1 LLIVDLAFLFAL
13 CASFS
18 YALCDMA
25 IRSGLQHTNAF
36 IGSTIVLAS
45 TLFILIGF
53 VVFSQPSF
61 PSLGIHYLWIIF
73 AGACNPGLFF
83 IFYLTGISKIGV
95 ARAAP
100 IKGSSPILG
109 TLLGILILS
118 EEPTWKNLVGIAFV
132 FSGITLITFEKT
144 DGAWKKKQIVWP
156 IAAAIV
162 SSFAAVF
169 WRKGLQAFPDS
180 TIGTIIG
187 TIIGLSIVGIYTIL
201 TTKKFS
207 EANIKKSFRPFLLA
221 GLLMACGFYCYT
233 KAMQLGEVYRMLP
246 IIQTSPIFTVAMAFL
261 IVKKFEK
268 LTWKIPIGCLMT
280 VGGALLVNLKW

>member
-1 LLIVDLAFLFAL
+1 MLIVDLAFLFAL

-201 TTKKFS
+201 TTKNFS

-280 VGGALLVNLKW
+280 VGGAFLVNLKW